1 MGKCD
6 ILAISVQKNRKVSN
20 RMNTVTVK
28 IDRSKAEFTEAEDAA
43 LRRAGEVI
51 RAGGLVAFPTETVY
65 GLGGDALNR
74 ESSRKIYAAKGRPS
88 DNPLIVHICRFED
101 IRQIVK
107 EVPEEARRIAEA
119 FWPGP
124 LTMILPKSELV
135 PKETTGGL
143 DTVAV
148 RFPSDKI
155 AQKLIEYSGGYIA
168 APSANISGRPSPTV
182 AKYVAEDMDGRI
194 EMIIDGGAVG
204 IGLESTIIDLTVSPP
219 QILRPGYVTEE
230 MLRKVLGRVDTDV
243 TILSADS
250 GQAPKAP
257 GMKYRHYAPKGELT
271 IVEGEPDAVVAYIN
285 GQVQKARENGEKTG
299 VIGTD
304 ECAGRYCAD
313 VVKSVGSREDEES
326 IARHLFT
333 ALREFDDENVERMYS
348 ESFDSAG
355 LGQAIMNRLLK
366 AAGHHVVRL
375 QDETKIQ

>member
-6 ILAISVQKNRKVSN
+6 ILALSVQKNRKVSN